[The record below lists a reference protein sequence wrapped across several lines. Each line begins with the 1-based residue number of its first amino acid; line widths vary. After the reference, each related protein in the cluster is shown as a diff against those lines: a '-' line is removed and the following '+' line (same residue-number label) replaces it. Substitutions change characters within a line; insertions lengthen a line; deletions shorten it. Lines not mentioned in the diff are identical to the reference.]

1 MSPADR
7 QQAKYEMNN
16 DRVVGFYKKVLTDLR
31 GTIQKERKGVQK
43 YLQWIIANIEKAYK
57 KHNKF
62 TFT

>member
-43 YLQWIIANIEKAYK
+43 YLQ
-57 KHNKF
+57 
-62 TFT
+62 